1 MWYVCVCT
9 SSISVSKPII
19 HLPLKPRVLA
29 NISSPSHTWGRH
41 SPASSGSRFSDVTV
55 RSWIL
60 LPPAVPLTHPP
71 CLSQPSSHSSL
82 VSQLVLSHPPSDVGR
97 ARRSGIARASRSSTH
112 LGPRTSSWRK
122 RLYCAPGSLIGFVSS
137 QRESPKEAPG
147 QSVTNSSADLGAAPT
162 PLQGPL
168 NLVAP

>member
-60 LPPAVPLTHPP
+60 LPPAVPVTHPP

-82 VSQLVLSHPPSDVGR
+82 VLQLVLSHPPSDVGR
-97 ARRSGIARASRSSTH
+97 ARRSGIGRASRACSSTH
-112 LGPRTSSWRK
+112 LVHSGPQNQ
-122 RLYCAPGSLIGFVSS
+122 LLEEAFVLRPWIPDWACLLSEREP
-137 QRESPKEAPG
+137 QRSTWTVG
-147 QSVTNSSADLGAAPT
+147 
-162 PLQGPL
+162 
-168 NLVAP
+168 